1 MIDAD
6 STHLWMHFWAIAT
19 AATVS
24 AGCALVGSFLVVR
37 RLSLLGD
44 AISHAVLPG
53 IVLAVLAGGRPGG
66 AGVFL
71 GAVVAGLVVA
81 AICFAR
87 SRRLGVEELK
97 AAAEAA
103 QASSPQEPAL
113 S

>member
-53 IVLAVLAGGRPGG
+53 IVLAVLAGGRRR
-66 AGVFL
+66 AGECVW
-71 GAVVAGLVVA
+71 
-81 AICFAR
+81 CR
-87 SRRLGVEELK
+87 
-97 AAAEAA
+97 
-103 QASSPQEPAL
+103 
-113 S
+113 